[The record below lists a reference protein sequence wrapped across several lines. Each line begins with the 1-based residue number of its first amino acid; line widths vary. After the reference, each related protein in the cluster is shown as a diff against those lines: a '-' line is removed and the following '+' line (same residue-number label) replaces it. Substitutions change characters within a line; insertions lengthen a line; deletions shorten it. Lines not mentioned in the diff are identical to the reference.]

1 MSLPIFHNNLYE
13 FMIDDRSY
21 THNISSCEI
30 KAWKKKK
37 KNQAWTGFQPMTSAI
52 PVVQCSTR
60 QLSYQAIWRLV
71 TLWVRNIPVES
82 EGCK

>member
-37 KNQAWTGFQPMTSAI
+37 KKK
-52 PVVQCSTR
+52 
-60 QLSYQAIWRLV
+60 
-71 TLWVRNIPVES
+71 E
-82 EGCK
+82 

>member
-13 FMIDDRSY
+13 LMIDDRSY

-37 KNQAWTGFQPMTSAI
+37 KESGLNGISTHDLCDTGGAVFHPPI
-52 PVVQCSTR
+52 E
-60 QLSYQAIWRLV
+60 LSSNLEAGHFV
-71 TLWVRNIPVES
+71 S
-82 EGCK
+82 S